1 MATMFIM
8 KPGPDRSCSPIRR
21 PSGRSAS
28 CSSSYCGIPID
39 SLEKGPV
46 ALIDYPHYEI
56 DELTIATRESSL
68 LHLVPQ
74 VVPCP
79 SSLGQSERR
88 PMILFTNDLSGIALD
103 HSEGVLGEILGHTL
117 LFVSELEVTEP
128 QLCSRR

>member
-8 KPGPDRSCSPIRR
+8 KPGPDRTCSPVRR

-28 CSSSYCGIPID
+28 RSSSYCGIPID

-56 DELTIATRESSL
+56 DKLTIATRESSL

-79 SSLGQSERR
+79 SSLGQSVRR
-88 PMILFTNDLSGIALD
+88 PMIFFSQRYCT
-103 HSEGVLGEILGHTL
+103 
-117 LFVSELEVTEP
+117 
-128 QLCSRR
+128 